1 MLAIGEYVS
10 FHVEKADDVIKSVIP
25 EADYMYMEMGYTLAF
40 VKNDKGEFIVNGIKY
55 TTVGTND
62 YKKLKNMKCKN
73 KQMSIFDY

>member
-1 MLAIGEYVS
+1 MQAISKYVA
-10 FHVEKADDVIKSVIP
+10 FEVCPADDVIKSVIP

-55 TTVGTND
+55 TTVGTNN
-62 YKKLKNMKCKN
+62 YKQLQNMKCKN

>member
-10 FHVEKADDVIKSVIP
+10 FHVEKADEVIKSVIP
-25 EADYMYMEMGYTLAF
+25 EADYMYREMGYTLVF
-40 VKNDKGEFIVNGIKY
+40 VKNEKGEFIVNGAKY

-62 YKKLKNMKCKN
+62 YKQLKNMKCKN